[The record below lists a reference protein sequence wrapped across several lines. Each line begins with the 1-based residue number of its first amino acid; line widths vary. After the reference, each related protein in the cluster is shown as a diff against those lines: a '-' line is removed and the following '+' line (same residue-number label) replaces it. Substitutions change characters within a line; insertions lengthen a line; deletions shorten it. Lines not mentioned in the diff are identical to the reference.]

1 MEFLTLALIRL
12 RRFCRLSHFTK
23 HSKCSQNVEVYK
35 KFKFTKMSKST
46 KSSKHD
52 KKPIF
57 EVNKICK
64 SKTSKHSKMSKS
76 TKSSKLLKC
85 LNVTIKC
92 RQFFNVLWTDV
103 YSYQVSKESSH
114 RFWKRIFLQ
123 VFTIYGHG
131 SHTGYV
137 TKLICIYFHS
147 FQFI

>member
-1 MEFLTLALIRL
+1 ML
-12 RRFCRLSHFTK
+12 
-23 HSKCSQNVEVYK
+23 
-35 KFKFTKMSKST
+35 KST
-46 KSSKHD
+46 KKISLLKCLSLQKLLSML
-52 KKPIF
+52 KSQSLKF
-57 EVNKICK
+57 SKICK

-76 TKSSKLLKC
+76 TKSSKFIKMSKC
-85 LNVTIKC
+85 NDLV
-92 RQFFNVLWTDV
+92 RQFFFDVLWTDV

-114 RFWKRIFLQ
+114 RFWKRTFLQ